1 MDIKI
6 NARYIIRTDEQNVT
20 LYEIVVAGKD
30 AKVPGST
37 SEKTIG
43 YYPTL
48 EWAARGCLK
57 HGIDTLDLINL
68 YEIIRAIKLAEQDI
82 TRAIDKAVSNG
93 LKKLM
98 G

>member
-20 LYEIVVAGKD
+20 LYEVVVAGET
-30 AKVPGST
+30 AKVPGAT
-37 SEKTIG
+37 SDKAIG
-43 YYPTL
+43 YYPNL
-48 EWAARGCLK
+48 EWAAKGYLR
-57 HGIDTLDLINL
+57 HGIKASELSNV
-68 YEIIRAIKLAEQDI
+68 YEIIKAIKVAEQEI
-82 TRAIDKAVSNG
+82 TKAIDRAVSNG